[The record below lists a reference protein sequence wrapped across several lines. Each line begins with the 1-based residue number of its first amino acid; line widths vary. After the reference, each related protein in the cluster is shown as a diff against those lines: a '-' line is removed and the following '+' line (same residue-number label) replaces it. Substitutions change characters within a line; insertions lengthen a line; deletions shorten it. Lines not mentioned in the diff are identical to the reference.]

1 MILVT
6 QAENTNKVC
15 GCTTHAALS
24 FGDLVFSYVDKIMI
38 GSNSTVLLFG
48 NIIGDT

>member
-6 QAENTNKVC
+6 QAENINKVC
-15 GCTTHAALS
+15 GCTHAGLS